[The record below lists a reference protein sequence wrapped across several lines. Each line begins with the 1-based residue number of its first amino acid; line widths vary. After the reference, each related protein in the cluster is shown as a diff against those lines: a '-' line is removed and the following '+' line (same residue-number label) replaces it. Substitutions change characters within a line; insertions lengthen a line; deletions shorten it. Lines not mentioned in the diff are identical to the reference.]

1 MAQSGYGYDYDPSRS
16 YPPQAPYAHQ
26 PYHPTYPIAANSYPN
41 GAVRTIVHS
50 EPAPREAHNHH
61 NVIPGLALNFS
72 QNVAQWQ
79 DGWTNQQQ
87 PAFGPGQ
94 PTTTQENVPTQ
105 HTDMSEEG
113 EVSEG
118 EVEDVYESRDA
129 EIVGGPSYIHRHTGD
144 YSGFSNTNGRQVA
157 GDPSPVFSAG
167 RERSGSYSPYLS
179 PQEIHHHSSDQ
190 IVQPAAQMNGE
201 NRSGSSSPHVKTVA
215 AARKQARDA
224 ILRLWPLNV
233 RYQDYVNEGIDKS
246 ILDGLFEELGFDVDA
261 AGNAAAVTPGPGNA
275 ATSGLQNGSTHTGNS
290 QQRHEAEVIP
300 SSAPAKETLAKEKV
314 AKEELATDKAA
325 TGESAKDKSEE
336 RKDRIARLLAAKG
349 SKPSTSS
356 HAAPPDPAKASA
368 SIPASAPPP
377 AAKQQRSAKSQSEK
391 SKILYQKMEAL
402 RKARELEARGQKR
415 PHSDGPPQTHQVKDK
430 ADNVTATG
438 PSETTTS
445 GIRTAS
451 RERTP
456 AQSASPNGQPPSI
469 PGLFLSS
476 TPQPPHSTQP
486 LSLERSASTGL
497 VDSNPRPLKRP
508 FSQTRKSI
516 PFLIDVS
523 DDEDDAAMDIDSPEQ
538 KATVL
543 ATRTHPA
550 LKTTMSLRPNPSFAD
565 SAAAAQQYSSP
576 ITTPPGMGSDNHAA
590 KDNLDNMT
598 KKIEAMKRRIAE
610 AEARKK
616 AKQSQ
621 PDSPALPAMTVD
633 STNGTSETTNDSK
646 CTSLPISL
654 SIEGQGLPRS
664 TPPMSDP
671 SPELPQ
677 LSEASPQSGNER
689 HRSRSRAASER
700 IPIIEARRRE
710 QQLKLQLLQAQI
722 ASIQREIQQS
732 YEEEEKLKEDVDAVS
747 SSEET
752 QEPQDKLGSPVA
764 KGVDFRQGLSP
775 AKASSP
781 ASPTMDAMDIATIS
795 SQQHHASRQDREAS
809 SPQLEEAQYEQ
820 QRGSLIAEQTEQ
832 ESSANEKMTTQTTN
846 TTAPLVEDAGQE
858 PDQTVVS
865 MQADEATTT
874 LVEETVEGTQ
884 TSAMLDA
891 GNANDAEDGSDDY
904 EPPDAELSSPSAG
917 SLRAS
922 TSFSP
927 APADPAS
934 FSEVGTS
941 GVQNQEDVSEATAA
955 QQISAARED
964 TASESGREVDVSL
977 RTEGRPL
984 CLIAQQV
991 DQVSEAL
998 AVPAPAPAPVP
1009 ASDAPRTT
1017 FVPYESP
1024 LRYFHAY
1031 RFHPEYSKTVS
1042 GGLRSLTYSNKIDVK
1057 HQLCPDELLNKK
1069 CSKGKDCVFQ
1079 HFEDMKAPDDQILLQ
1094 LGAHGEFDESKR
1106 NEYVNGLKLLLTDFR
1121 NRKVKDFQTIS
1132 QGIIDYRAQFLGDK
1146 SKILPLGNV
1155 TI

>member
-1 MAQSGYGYDYDPSRS
+1 M
-16 YPPQAPYAHQ
+16 
-26 PYHPTYPIAANSYPN
+26 
-41 GAVRTIVHS
+41 
-50 EPAPREAHNHH
+50 
-61 NVIPGLALNFS
+61 IPGLALNFS
-72 QNVAQWQ
+72 QNAVQWQ

-87 PAFGPGQ
+87 PAFGSSH
-94 PTTTQENVPTQ
+94 PTTAEGNVPTQ
-105 HTDMSEEG
+105 QTDVSEEG

-118 EVEDVYESRDA
+118 EVEDVYEPRDA
-129 EIVGGPSYIHRHTGD
+129 EIVGGPSYIHRDAGN
-144 YSGFSNTNGRQVA
+144 YSALSHTNGRQVV
-157 GDPSPVFSAG
+157 GDPSAVSSAG

-179 PQEIHHHSSDQ
+179 PQEIDHQSSNGPRSNNATRPE
-190 IVQPAAQMNGE
+190 VAEPAAKMNGD
-201 NRSGSSSPHVKTVA
+201 NRSAPSSPHVRTVA

-246 ILDGLFEELGFDVDA
+246 ILDGLFEELGFDIDA
-261 AGNAAAVTPGPGNA
+261 AGSAAA
-275 ATSGLQNGSTHTGNS
+275 ATSGHEKEATSRPQDASAHTDSS
-290 QQRHEAEVIP
+290 QQRHEAGKPP
-300 SSAPAKETLAKEKV
+300 SSAPAKDKSTKEKPAKEK
-314 AKEELATDKAA
+314 T
-325 TGESAKDKSEE
+325 AKDKSEE

-356 HAAPPDPAKASA
+356 VAAPPDSAKASA
-368 SIPASAPPP
+368 SIPASAPLP
-377 AAKQQRSAKSQSEK
+377 AAKQQRSSKTQSEK
-391 SKILYQKMEAL
+391 SKLLYQKMEAL

-415 PHSDGPPQTHQVKDK
+415 PHPDELSHQTHQVKDK
-430 ADNVTATG
+430 ADNAAVTA
-438 PSETTTS
+438 SFDTTTS

-456 AQSASPNGQPPSI
+456 APSASPNGHPPPI

-508 FSQTRKSI
+508 FGQTRKPI

-523 DDEDDAAMDIDSPEQ
+523 DDEDDAEMDIDSPEQ

-543 ATRTHPA
+543 ATRTPSA
-550 LKTTMSLRPNPSFAD
+550 LKTTMSIRPNPSIAD
-565 SAAAAQQYSSP
+565 GAAAAQQYSSP
-576 ITTPPGMGSDNHAA
+576 ITTPPGVGSDNNAA

-621 PDSPALPAMTVD
+621 PDSPALPTMNIESA
-633 STNGTSETTNDSK
+633 NGTFQTTNDSTV
-646 CTSLPISL
+646 TSMPVSL
-654 SIEGQGLPRS
+654 SIEGQDLPRS

-671 SPELPQ
+671 SPGLPQ

-700 IPIIEARRRE
+700 LPIIEARRRE

-722 ASIQREIQQS
+722 ANIQREIEQS
-732 YEEEEKLKEDVDAVS
+732 YEEEEKLKEDVDVVS
-747 SSEET
+747 NSGET
-752 QEPQDKLGSPVA
+752 QEPQA
-764 KGVDFRQGLSP
+764 LSP
-775 AKASSP
+775 AKPSSP
-781 ASPTMDAMDIATIS
+781 PPSTDAMDIAS
-795 SQQHHASRQDREAS
+795 VSPQHNIAARQTREAS
-809 SPQLEEAQYEQ
+809 PHQLETSQDEQ
-820 QRGSLIAEQTEQ
+820 QPGSLIAERIEQ
-832 ESSANEKMTTQTTN
+832 ELSADEMMRAQAVTTTTV
-846 TTAPLVEDAGQE
+846 LVDNAGQE
-858 PDQTVVS
+858 PDQNVVS
-865 MQADEATTT
+865 MQEDEATAT
-874 LVEETVEGTQ
+874 LVEEAVEETVEGTQ
-884 TSAMLDA
+884 TSAILEA
-891 GNANDAEDGSDDY
+891 GDANDAEDGSDDY
-904 EPPDAELSSPSAG
+904 EPPDADLSSPSAG

-922 TSFSP
+922 TPFSP
-927 APADPAS
+927 APADLAS
-934 FSEVGTS
+934 SPEVGTS
-941 GVQNQEDVSEATAA
+941 GEQDQQSVSESNAA
-955 QQISAARED
+955 QQISAVEED
-964 TASESGREVDVSL
+964 SASESGREVD
-977 RTEGRPL
+977 
-984 CLIAQQV
+984 
-991 DQVSEAL
+991 QVSEAV
-998 AVPAPAPAPVP
+998 AAPASAPVP
-1009 ASDAPRTT
+1009 ASDAPQTT

-1057 HQLCPDELLNKK
+1057 HQLCPDELLNKS

-1094 LGAHGEFDESKR
+1094 LGAHSEFDESKK

-1146 SKILPLGNV
+1146 SKILPLGGV